1 MVRPLVNTREP
12 GIADRT
18 LYSVK
23 SKPKKKK
30 KQNLLQLD
38 LVQP

>member
-30 KQNLLQLD
+30 KTK
-38 LVQP
+38 PASA